1 MITFTVRNLKVFFK
15 DKSSVF
21 FSLLSV
27 IIIFALYALFLGD
40 VWVSGMQDVAGA
52 RFIMDSWICAGMLA
66 VTSVTATMGAFG
78 IMVEDRTRK
87 IYKDFYVSPIKK
99 RDLMA
104 GYLLSAIII
113 GIIMSLITLILSE
126 IYIVAYGGEVLG
138 GLAILKVVG
147 LILLSTITNTSMM
160 FFLVS
165 FFTSLNA
172 FSTASTIIGTLIGF
186 LTGIYLP
193 IGMLPESIQYI
204 IKVFPPSHAAALMR
218 QAIMDK
224 PLTAAFEGAPAE
236 VTANFQEH
244 LGVTFSFGNYTV
256 PAWLSIVILVA
267 TAVLF
272 YGLTI
277 INLSKKKK

>member
-224 PLTAAFEGAPAE
+224 PLTAAFDGAPSE

-277 INLSKKKK
+277 INLSKKKI